1 MKFDFNYYNPTK
13 IYFGK
18 TALNNL
24 KKELANYGENILL
37 VYGKNSIKKNGLYN
51 YKVMEILK
59 EVSEKKWG
67 PTSRSRISPYIHSN
81 DGGSKTC
88 KRK

>member
-24 KKELANYGENILL
+24 KDFM
-37 VYGKNSIKKNGLYN
+37 IKS
-51 YKVMEILK
+51 LK
-59 EVSEKKWG
+59 F
-67 PTSRSRISPYIHSN
+67 
-81 DGGSKTC
+81 
-88 KRK
+88 

>member
-37 VYGKNSIKKNGLYN
+37 VYGKNSIKKNGLYD
-51 YKVMEILK
+51 KVMEILK
-59 EVSEKKWG
+59 ESNKKVVQLL
-67 PTSRSRISPYIHSN
+67 II
-81 DGGSKTC
+81 
-88 KRK
+88 

>member
-24 KKELANYGENILL
+24 KDELKLWRNCSFSIWKKLYKKEWTL
-37 VYGKNSIKKNGLYN
+37 
-51 YKVMEILK
+51 
-59 EVSEKKWG
+59 
-67 PTSRSRISPYIHSN
+67 
-81 DGGSKTC
+81 
-88 KRK
+88 